1 MSKGIRIIL
10 VLFWIFF
17 IFILL
22 TLQLPAYQGQGLP
35 GADKLVHLFLFGIL
49 SLLII
54 YSLIEKRKEKFLL
67 VFLFSFLISGMYA
80 AFMEYLQSFIPTRA
94 ASEYDFL
101 AGLIGII
108 LAEAI
113 AYKIY
118 VSQKT

>member
-22 TLQLPAYQGQGLP
+22 TLQLPAYQGQ
-35 GADKLVHLFLFGIL
+35 ADKLVHLFLFVIL